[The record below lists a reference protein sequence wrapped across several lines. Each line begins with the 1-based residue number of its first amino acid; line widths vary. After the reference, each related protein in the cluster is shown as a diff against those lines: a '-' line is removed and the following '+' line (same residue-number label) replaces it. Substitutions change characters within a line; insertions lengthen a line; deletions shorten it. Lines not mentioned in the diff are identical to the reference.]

1 MSESKGMEE
10 IKERTENVTAEER
23 VEAKA
28 AEEKTAAAADV
39 KATAA
44 GQEQEKAP
52 TPASEAP
59 AAKQEYEVKKE
70 KNVVIVMCKYSVVV
84 KGIERKLKELGCK
97 VSIVT
102 QDNENIPKIDEEKE
116 TQLFILYLP
125 TKIMDDMLK
134 FNWLEH
140 IYNVIY
146 EMKGEIIVIGDK
158 WDRQDLAGRIF
169 DMLHVGWL
177 DRPLKMEE
185 LELAVTDGILPRT
198 GDKRKKHILVVDDD
212 PSYEKMVREWLKD
225 TYQVSIVT
233 AGIQAITLLAKNT
246 VDLILLDYAMPVVDG
261 PQVLQMLRQEKS
273 TRGIP
278 VVFLTGVGTKE
289 EVERVL
295 QLKPNGYVLKSTT
308 REKLRSY
315 LQSMF

>member
-1 MSESKGMEE
+1 MSENKE
-10 IKERTENVTAEER
+10 IKEIEEIEEIEER
-23 VEAKA
+23 KSSEESK
-28 AEEKTAAAADV
+28 ENTGDKCPPHKDNGEKT
-39 KATAA
+39 
-44 GQEQEKAP
+44 
-52 TPASEAP
+52 PAVIQP
-59 AAKQEYEVKKE
+59 AASLADQEPQEYQGEKR

-97 VSIVT
+97 VSIIT
-102 QDNENIPKIDEEKE
+102 QEHDTIPKIDEERE

-125 TKIMDDMLK
+125 TKIMDDRLK

-146 EMKGEIIVIGDK
+146 EMKGEILVIGDK
-158 WDRQDLAGRIF
+158 WDREDLAGRIF

-185 LELAVTDGILPRT
+185 LELAVTEGILPRS

-212 PSYEKMVREWLKD
+212 PSYAKMVREWLKD
-225 TYQVSIVT
+225 VYQVSIVT

-308 REKLRSY
+308 REKLLNY
-315 LQSMF
+315 LQTKL